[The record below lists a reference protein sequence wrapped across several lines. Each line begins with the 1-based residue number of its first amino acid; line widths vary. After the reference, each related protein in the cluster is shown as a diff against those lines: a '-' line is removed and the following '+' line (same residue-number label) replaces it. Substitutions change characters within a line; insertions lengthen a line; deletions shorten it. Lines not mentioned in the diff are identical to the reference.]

1 MMDLIWTFIRSPKAA
16 ASASKKPESLSRCLG
31 IYALFLF
38 TSMLFYWLKPANF
51 PENMGPARPLSFWF
65 VSMFFW
71 QPFFQALS
79 IALLLGLLQWFRNGS
94 MAVKLVGGVAWAAF
108 VLLINVVAYAQRGGT
123 TKPVFALGALA
134 GFAPF
139 FFLLR
144 ALPAAEW
151 RSVAA
156 FMLGLSSL
164 GLVQNAG
171 LAPATLAGIP
181 SLYKGVQIAVALW
194 MLGAGTT
201 GLRDLTGLRLPR
213 AFLALFLSM
222 FFLIGAAFT
231 LHLLG
236 FPEEALKAALL
247 YG

>member
-1 MMDLIWTFIRSPKAA
+1 MTGLIWTFISSPRQA
-16 ASASKKPESLSRCLG
+16 ASASKKEENFSRCLA
-31 IYALFLF
+31 IYALFMF
-38 TSMLFYWLKPANF
+38 TSMLFYWLKPADF
-51 PENMGPARPLSFWF
+51 PERMGAAHPLGFWF
-65 VSMFFW
+65 KVMFFW
-71 QPFFQALS
+71 QPLFEALS
-79 IALLLGLLQWFRNGS
+79 IALLLGLVQWFKQGA
-94 MAVKLVGGVAWAAF
+94 MAVRLVGGVAWAAF
-108 VLLINVVAYAQRGGT
+108 VLLINVVAYTQKGGT
-123 TKPVFALGALA
+123 SKPVFALGALA

-144 ALPAAEW
+144 SLSAPEW
-151 RSVAA
+151 RPAAA

-171 LAPATLAGIP
+171 LVLATMAMAP

-194 MLGAGTT
+194 MLGTGTA

-213 AFLALFLSM
+213 AFLALLLSM
-222 FFLIGAAFT
+222 FFLIAAAFT

-236 FPEEALKAALL
+236 FPAEVLKAALL

>member
-1 MMDLIWTFIRSPKAA
+1 MMNLIWTFIRSPKAA
-16 ASASKKPESLSRCLG
+16 AAAAKKPENFRRCLE
-31 IYALFLF
+31 IYGVFLF
-38 TSMLFYWLKPANF
+38 TSMLFYWIKPADF
-51 PENMGPARPLSFWF
+51 PESMGPAHGLGFWF
-65 VSMFFW
+65 KTMFLW
-71 QPFFQALS
+71 QPVFEALS
-79 IALLLGLLQWFRNGS
+79 IALLLGLVQWFKSGS
-94 MAVKLVGGVAWAAF
+94 MAVRLVGGVAWAAF
-108 VLLINVVAYAQRGGT
+108 VLLINVVAYTQQNGT
-123 TKPVFALGALA
+123 SKPVFALGALA

-144 ALPAAEW
+144 GLPATEW
-151 RSVAA
+151 KPVAA

-171 LAPATLAGIP
+171 LVPATWALSP
-181 SLYKGVQIAVALW
+181 SLYKGVQVTVALW
-194 MLGAGTT
+194 MLGAGTS

-222 FFLIGAAFT
+222 FFLIAAAFT

-236 FPEEALKAALL
+236 FPAEALKAALL